1 MQNMMFL
8 SCLRFSMQL
17 LISESVFTAGWKRRN
32 GFFWRFAAGMVC
44 YLFLAR
50 LIFLVCTSIPT
61 ENPCIIILY
70 YAGLFACSLLLMNM
84 VFEGTREELL
94 FAGVCGYAVQHIA
107 FAGIT
112 MILNLTGAS
121 FTGIRDFFFVRLLP
135 YLLFSGMVYQFVIK
149 KNAGKGELRQK
160 DMRMVILALVTLFI
174 VIFLSALVD
183 HEWFRTNAAYLQNVF
198 CKVYAMICSAL
209 AIFIAFSSSRQNR
222 IQHENE
228 MMELMLHNLSDQ
240 QKLSKETVNLINIK
254 CHDLK
259 YRLSRIANITDA
271 EDQKEYID
279 SVKQTV
285 AIYDNIFQTGN
296 DALDLI
302 LTEKSLLCNEY
313 NIKLSCMI
321 DGGILSFMN
330 STDVYA
336 LFGNLMDN
344 AIESV
349 MKEPDEEKRI
359 ISLSVSEKSGGSYIH
374 MENYCREIVVFQD
387 GLPVTSKEDTA
398 YHGFGV
404 RSIRYLTEKYEG
416 NLLMRT
422 EKERF
427 ITDILFY
434 PE

>member
-1 MQNMMFL
+1 MQDMRFI

-17 LISESVFTAGWKRRN
+17 FIAESVFTAGWKKRDR
-32 GFFWRFAAGMVC
+32 FFVHLAAGIVI
-44 YLFLAR
+44 YLFMAR
-50 LIFLVCTSIPT
+50 LIFSVCTSIPGD
-61 ENPCIIILY
+61 NPVIYVIY
-70 YAGLFACSLLLMNM
+70 YFGLFACSLWLLWSS
-84 VFEGTREELL
+84 FEVKQEELL
-94 FAGVCGYAVQHIA
+94 FAGVCGYGVQHIA
-107 FAGIT
+107 FCGIT
-112 MILNLTGAS
+112 MILNLTGIS
-121 FTGIRDFFFVRLLP
+121 FSGILDFFLIRLMP
-135 YLLFSGMVYQFVIK
+135 YVLVSGIVYKWIIK
-149 KNAGKGELRQK
+149 KNEGKGELRQK
-160 DMRMVILALVTLFI
+160 DLRMVVLSFVILFV
-174 VIFLSALVD
+174 VIFLSVLVD
-183 HEWFRTNAAYLQNVF
+183 TWYKENPVYLQNVL
-198 CKVYAMICSAL
+198 CKLYGMICSTL

-228 MMELMLHNLSDQ
+228 IMETMLHNLSEQ
-240 QKLSKETVNLINIK
+240 QKLSRETVNLINIK

-259 YRLSRIANITDA
+259 YRISRISNITDA
-271 EDQKEYID
+271 KDQKEYID

-313 NIKLSCMI
+313 NVKLSCMI
-321 DGGILSFMN
+321 DGKTISFMN

-336 LFGNLMDN
+336 LFGNLLDN

-349 MKEPDEEKRI
+349 LKEPDEEKRI
-359 ISLSVSEKSGGSYIH
+359 ISLLVSEKNGGTYIH
-374 MENYCREIVVFQD
+374 MENYCGE
-387 GLPVTSKEDTA
+387 PVTFENGFPVTTKNDKA

-404 RSIRYLTEKYEG
+404 RSIRYLADKYEG
-416 NLLMRT
+416 NLLMRM